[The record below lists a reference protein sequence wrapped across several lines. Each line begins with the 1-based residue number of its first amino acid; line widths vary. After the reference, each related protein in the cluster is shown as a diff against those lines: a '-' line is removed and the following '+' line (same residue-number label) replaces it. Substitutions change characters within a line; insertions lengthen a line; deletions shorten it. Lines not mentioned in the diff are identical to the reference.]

1 MSFRSDD
8 DRALLRTFED
18 WRRGQDEPDAMPVSE
33 LVATFIAEKEVK

>member
-1 MSFRSDD
+1 VSFRTDD
-8 DRALLRTFED
+8 DRALILTYEE